1 MPEQSRTNV
10 FEQTPAEKESFYET
24 TSVQMINGCYYRVI
38 VAYEIGIRT
47 HKASAI
53 PPRTEKND
61 YKKYAEVYTFYAYNE
76 KAIEV
81 IEPKREN
88 RRNLGNKVRTKSE
101 GYAGQGNMDN
111 DDPHFGLDIGQF
123 YLGGFTD
130 YEIDDKDNPVFL
142 KNNVDQLSLWFEL
155 QQDINKCY
163 GNKAIKVIQD
173 QKGSDAY
180 FEVPGGVN
188 ETTDFGRGAL
198 IIRKI
203 NPDNSKGKPQIYTNY
218 LEASASVDAITKVCY
233 RFL

>member
-1 MPEQSRTNV
+1 
-10 FEQTPAEKESFYET
+10 
-24 TSVQMINGCYYRVI
+24 MINGCYYRVI

-53 PPRTEKND
+53 PPRTVKND

-142 KNNVDQLSLWFEL
+142 KNWNSRKGNSVSL
-155 QQDINKCY
+155 
-163 GNKAIKVIQD
+163 
-173 QKGSDAY
+173 
-180 FEVPGGVN
+180 N
-188 ETTDFGRGAL
+188 E
-198 IIRKI
+198 
-203 NPDNSKGKPQIYTNY
+203 KGKITGKMIDWSFCSAKIGISKLKKTSGCNADRKLLHLSGIYRLLLRTDM
-218 LEASASVDAITKVCY
+218 LSHKG
-233 RFL
+233 